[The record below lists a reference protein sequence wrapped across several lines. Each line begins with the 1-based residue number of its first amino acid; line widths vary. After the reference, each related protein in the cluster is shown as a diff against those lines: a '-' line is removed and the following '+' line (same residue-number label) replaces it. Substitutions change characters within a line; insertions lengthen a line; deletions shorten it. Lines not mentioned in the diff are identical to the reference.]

1 MSIVSAHRQILTYRS
16 DSRDNREIVGRQALE
31 RRAVLISF
39 IAHASAPAHK
49 AKLRNF
55 ILK

>member
-1 MSIVSAHRQILTYRS
+1 MSIVSAHRQIPTYRS

-39 IAHASAPAHK
+39 IAHAIAPAHK